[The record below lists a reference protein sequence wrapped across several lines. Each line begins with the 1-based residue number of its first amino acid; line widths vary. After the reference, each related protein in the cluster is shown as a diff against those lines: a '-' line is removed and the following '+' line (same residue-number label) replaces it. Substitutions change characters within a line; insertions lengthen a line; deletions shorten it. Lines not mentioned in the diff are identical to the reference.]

1 MKIKSISKFAK
12 AHNLSRQT
20 LEHRIKA
27 GWKFGILDGV
37 KVMYSP
43 KHFMNVIDD
52 DKNTR
57 VAEIA
62 NNAFNINKVVCGEEL
77 VD

>member
-1 MKIKSISKFAK
+1 MGQMKIKSISKFAK

-27 GWKFGILDGV
+27 GWKFGILNGE

-43 KHFMNVIDD
+43 KHFQ
-52 DKNTR
+52 
-57 VAEIA
+57 
-62 NNAFNINKVVCGEEL
+62 KVVNDEEL
-77 VD
+77 V

>member
-1 MKIKSISKFAK
+1 MKIKSISKFAA

-43 KHFMNVIDD
+43 KHVQ
-52 DKNTR
+52 
-57 VAEIA
+57 
-62 NNAFNINKVVCGEEL
+62 KVVSDE
-77 VD
+77 

>member
-1 MKIKSISKFAK
+1 MKIKSVSKFAK
-12 AHNLSRQT
+12 AHNLSRQA

-27 GWKFGILDGV
+27 GWKFGTLNGV

-43 KHFMNVIDD
+43 KHFM
-52 DKNTR
+52 
-57 VAEIA
+57 
-62 NNAFNINKVVCGEEL
+62 KVVNDEEL

>member
-12 AHNLSRQT
+12 VHNLSRQA

-62 NNAFNINKVVCGEEL
+62 NNAFKINKVVNDEES
-77 VD
+77 D

>member
-1 MKIKSISKFAK
+1 MKIKSVSKFAK
-12 AHNLSRQT
+12 AHNLSRQA

-27 GWKFGILDGV
+27 GWEFGILDGV

-52 DKNTR
+52 DKNTK

-62 NNAFNINKVVCGEEL
+62 NNAFKINKAVNDEE
-77 VD
+77 

>member
-27 GWKFGILDGV
+27 GWKFGILSGE

-43 KHFMNVIDD
+43 KHFM
-52 DKNTR
+52 
-57 VAEIA
+57 
-62 NNAFNINKVVCGEEL
+62 KVVNDEEL
-77 VD
+77 VDWASSSFNDCCGSYYRVHR

>member
-1 MKIKSISKFAK
+1 MKIKSISKFAA

-43 KHFMNVIDD
+43 KHVQ
-52 DKNTR
+52 
-57 VAEIA
+57 
-62 NNAFNINKVVCGEEL
+62 KVVNDEEL
-77 VD
+77 V